1 MRIVLD
7 LQGAQASSK
16 DRGIGRYSLALAQA
30 VAKNRGTHEVYIV
43 LSGLFPDGIL
53 ALRSAFDGL
62 LPQGN
67 ILVWHGPSDVSP
79 IGGPANNWRRH
90 AAELMREA
98 FLASLK
104 PDVVH
109 ISSMFEGFGDDAVH
123 SIGLRASPWVTA
135 VTVYDLIPLI
145 NSDTYLKPNPSYEVF
160 YREKLAYLKQASLFL
175 AISESSR
182 NEAIEHLELRSD
194 QAVNISAAVTD
205 TFKPAQVST
214 AEEKA
219 IRQRYKLTRH
229 FLMYAGATD
238 ERKNHLRLIKAYAL
252 LPASLRSKYQL
263 AIVGKLP
270 EHNKRKFEAYAKI
283 CGLEAADIVVT
294 DEVTDKQLLQ
304 LYNLCVLFVFPAW
317 HEGFGLP
324 VLEAMSCGAPVIGA
338 NTSSV
343 PEVIGRADALFDP
356 FEAESISKKMAEV
369 LGDDGLRA
377 DLARHGLTRAK
388 QFSWDSCAKRVV
400 EAFELQHARQLQ
412 LTVDQSKSTDNLVP
426 WLIDEIAR
434 LPQPPTDEANWLVVA
449 KTIGQNHRQPAK
461 KQLLVDISELVH
473 RDSKTGVQRVVRSI
487 LAELLANPP
496 PGFLV
501 EPVYATIDKTGYRYA
516 RAFKQRFEV
525 AQESIDIDELVEV
538 TNGDIFL
545 GLDLKHHVVLQQATF
560 YSHIQNSGASVYF
573 VVYDLLPVLL
583 PEVFSPGLYAIHAQ
597 WLDALAA
604 TDGVLCISRA
614 VADEFCD
621 WLNLTGVPRQRP
633 LKIGWFHLGAD
644 VSNSMPGKGMP
655 PNATQVLQALSERTT
670 FLMVGTIEPRKGQL
684 QTLLA
689 FEQLWEQ
696 GAEVNLVMVGK
707 AGWDVDL
714 LLEIIRSHQQ
724 LGHRLFWLDAISDEY
739 LERIYAA
746 STCLIAGSEGEGFG
760 LPLIE
765 AAQHGLPLIAR
776 DIQVFREVAGDH
788 AFYFDNNKS
797 PKQLTEKIKQW
808 LLLFR
813 KDKHPKTKGMH
824 WLTWKQSTQ
833 QLLGQ
838 ILQDTWYR
846 HWMPDSALRFNGSDE
861 RLSSHVGR
869 RYGRNM
875 MTTGTAGCLVYGPYI
890 TLEPGIYRVKVY
902 GTFDPEST
910 GGATVDV
917 SIDKAAKVLFERKI
931 SAPIEKKP
939 LSTFTFTVPEQY
951 LDFEVR
957 VFVSLGC
964 QLSIS
969 LIEILQLPESENAL
983 EDSESVQRI

>member
-1 MRIVLD
+1 VRIVLD
-7 LQGAQASSK
+7 LQGAQGSSK

-43 LSGLFPDGIL
+43 LSGLLPDGIQG
-53 ALRSAFDGL
+53 LRAAFDGL
-62 LPQGN
+62 LPQCN
-67 ILVWHGPSDVSP
+67 ILTWHGPSDVAP
-79 IGGPANNWRRH
+79 IGGPKNTWRRH

-109 ISSMFEGFGDDAVH
+109 ISSMFEGFGDDAAH
-123 SIGLRASPWVTA
+123 SIGLLASPWLTA

-160 YREKLAYLKQASLFL
+160 YREKLAYLKQANLFL

-182 NEAIEHLELRSD
+182 NEVVEHLGLNSD
-194 QAVNISAAVTD
+194 QAVNIFAAVTD
-205 TFKPAQVST
+205 TFKPVKVST
-214 AEEKA
+214 AEEKS
-219 IRQRYKLTRH
+219 IRQRYKLTRP

-270 EHNKRKFEAYAKI
+270 DHNRLKFEAYAKI
-283 CGLEAADIVVT
+283 CGLEAADVVVT

-304 LYNLCVLFVFPAW
+304 LYNLCALFVFPAW

-324 VLEAMSCGAPVIGA
+324 VLEAMSCGAPVVGA

-343 PEVIGRADALFDP
+343 PEVIGRDDALFDP
-356 FEAESISKKMAEV
+356 FDAESISKKMAEV
-369 LGDDGLRA
+369 LSDDELRA
-377 DLARHGLTRAK
+377 DLARHGLMRAK
-388 QFSWDSCAKRVV
+388 QFSWDDCAKRAIK
-400 EAFELQHARQLQ
+400 AFELQHAKQLQ
-412 LTVDQSKSTDNLVP
+412 LTADQNESTDDVVP
-426 WLIDEIAR
+426 WLIAEIAR
-434 LPQPPTDEANWLVVA
+434 LEQPPDDETNWLVVA
-449 KTIGQNHRQPAK
+449 NAINQNHRPPAK
-461 KQLLVDISELVH
+461 RQLLIDISELVH

-487 LAELLANPP
+487 LTELLANPP
-496 PGFLV
+496 HGFLV
-501 EPVYATIDKTGYRYA
+501 EPVYAIPGKPGYRYA
-516 RAFKQRFEV
+516 RAFKQRFEGVQDGV
-525 AQESIDIDELVEV
+525 AIDELVEAA
-538 TNGDIFL
+538 NGDIFL
-545 GLDLKHHVVLQQATF
+545 GLDLQHHVVLQQATF
-560 YSHIQNSGASVYF
+560 YSHIQNIGGSVYF

-604 TDGVLCISRA
+604 TDGVVCISRA

-621 WLNLTGVPRQRP
+621 WLNLTSVQRQHP

-644 VSNSMPGKGMP
+644 VSNSLPGKGMP
-655 PNATQVLQALSERTT
+655 SNATQVLQALSERMT

-689 FEQLWEQ
+689 FEQLWQQ
-696 GAEVNLVMVGK
+696 GVEVNLVIVGK

-714 LLEIIRSHQQ
+714 LLEIIRTHQQ

-765 AAQHGLPLIAR
+765 AAQHGLSLIAR

-797 PKQLTEKIKQW
+797 SAHLAEKIAEW
-808 LLLFR
+808 ILLFR
-813 KDKHPKTKGMH
+813 KKKHPQTKAMR

-833 QLLGQ
+833 QLLDT
-838 ILQDTWYR
+838 ILEGGWYR
-846 HWMPDSALRFNGSDE
+846 YWMPDAVIRYCGSDE
-861 RLSSHVGR
+861 RLSTLVGQR
-869 RYGRNM
+869 SGKSM
-875 MTTGTAGCLVYGPYI
+875 VSTGVAGCLVYGPYI
-890 TLEPGIYRVKVY
+890 TMKPGAYRVQVY
-902 GTFDPEST
+902 GAFGAGST
-910 GGATVDV
+910 SGANVDV
-917 SIDKAAKVLFERKI
+917 AINKAAKILFE
-931 SAPIEKKP
+931 SSVTTSFEKKP
-939 LSTFTFTVPEQY
+939 LASFTFTFVEQH

-957 VFVSLGC
+957 VFVEKDC
-964 QLSIS
+964 QLAVT
-969 LIEILQLPESENAL
+969 LIEIVPLPENEMDQTDAMSA
-983 EDSESVQRI
+983 QHI